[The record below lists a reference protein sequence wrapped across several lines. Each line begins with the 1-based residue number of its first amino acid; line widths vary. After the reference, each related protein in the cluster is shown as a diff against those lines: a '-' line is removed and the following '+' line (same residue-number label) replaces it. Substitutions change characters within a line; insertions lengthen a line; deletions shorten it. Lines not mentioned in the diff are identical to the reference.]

1 MIIKKNQFYIGHLN
15 MKLKKK
21 KIFFIYGNTPNPSL
35 IERAL
40 AAEDSGKYESY
51 IVYWSRKDS
60 DISIPFSKLL
70 PNNRFIEIALGDP
83 RGNIIRR
90 ITLSIL
96 FSLKLRKKIS
106 FINPD
111 IIYPVNPDMLGLS
124 FLSNLFLRK
133 KKLVYDFQDQKGEDL
148 NFIYKSLYKISALN
162 VSTVFIRSE
171 GFIDHIRS
179 NNLFK
184 KNVIIKYFA
193 EAPLGWELFEKKY
206 TNNNFINPL
215 VVGYFGN
222 IRGKKEIE
230 SLIDAVK
237 TVNDEGKNIK
247 VKFAGV
253 GSESNLVDEASKKFE
268 FIEYLGPFDY
278 FENYKKLFISAD
290 IIYAVYPTNLSNYKF
305 HEARRFHESIAAGIP
320 IIVSDGTYMAK
331 RVKDLNVGWA
341 VNSNLTK
348 DIQNILLEILQKPDI
363 LKSKTSSNSLRKK
376 HRMEFYI
383 NDLLDSFTS

>member
-1 MIIKKNQFYIGHLN
+1 M
-15 MKLKKK
+15 
-21 KIFFIYGNTPNPSL
+21 
-35 IERAL
+35 A
-40 AAEDSGKYESY
+40 
-51 IVYWSRKDS
+51 
-60 DISIPFSKLL
+60 
-70 PNNRFIEIALGDP
+70 
-83 RGNIIRR
+83 
-90 ITLSIL
+90 
-96 FSLKLRKKIS
+96 
-106 FINPD
+106 
-111 IIYPVNPDMLGLS
+111 
-124 FLSNLFLRK
+124 
-133 KKLVYDFQDQKGEDL
+133 
-148 NFIYKSLYKISALN
+148 SLYKISALN

-278 FENYKKLFISAD
+278 FEHYKKLFISAD